1 MCSSQL
7 VLYLLFRA
15 QLHSTQTIVHLQF
28 SKSLNKSINDLTTNA
43 HKYEIDV
50 YLKPHI
56 RKFIFDFNF

>member
-50 YLKPHI
+50 Y
-56 RKFIFDFNF
+56 